1 MELIAKISKGSKMD
15 QVYIPKNRIGFSA
28 GSYVIIRPLE
38 GKKTVE
44 KPYLYNIKSIEPV
57 KLR

>member
-28 GSYVIIRPLE
+28 GSYVMMRNMQ
-38 GKKTVE
+38 GKA
-44 KPYLYNIKSIEPV
+44 
-57 KLR
+57 